1 MIAGLWNTLSAMS
14 NPDVL
19 VIGAGFA
26 GAMIAANLA
35 EQGAQVSVI
44 DALHVAAGATRRT
57 LGLATPSLTP
67 AHVKETA
74 QGVQR
79 LTQIAAQHGVLPQ
92 ACRVLHVAS
101 TAPRADA
108 LRLNG
113 LSLTDAQ
120 FKWETSPSLVPS
132 GFGGGLSV
140 DGSAVLDIGMLTT
153 KLLQHRGI
161 TVHTGIEVSQL
172 EYHEGRMMALAA
184 GYTIR
189 ANSVVLAT
197 NAYCGLLSPY
207 LSDAVQFARGMVWT
221 SRMIEASEPN
231 DDDADDV
238 ADIQMP
244 LIVDNGRL
252 TVVPGADDRVRIAA
266 WQWDELLTSDP
277 TEAIQQFL
285 GTHLPHLA
293 QHTELWQNSVTTL
306 TRDGAPLV
314 GKLDGEGSVFYAVGL
329 GLYGLAWG
337 ASVAARVAELMTGT
351 HAGL

>member
-1 MIAGLWNTLSAMS
+1 MS

-19 VIGAGFA
+19 VIGAGFT

-35 EQGAQVSVI
+35 EHGAQVSVI
-44 DALHVAAGATRRT
+44 DALHVAGGATRRA
-57 LGLATPSLTP
+57 LGLATPSLNP

-79 LTQIAAQHGVLPQ
+79 LTHLATQHGVLPQ
-92 ACRVLHVAS
+92 AGRVLHVAS
-101 TAPRADA
+101 TAARADA

-113 LSLTDAQ
+113 LSLPGTQ

-172 EYHEGRMMALAA
+172 EFHEGRMMALAA

-207 LSDAVQFARGMVWT
+207 LADSVQFARGVLWT
-221 SRMIEASEPN
+221 SRMIEVNPAGE

-238 ADIQMP
+238 VPIQMP
-244 LIVDNGRL
+244 LLVDNGKL
-252 TVVPGADDRVRIAA
+252 TVVPGTDGRVRLAA
-266 WQWDELLTSDP
+266 WQWDEPLTSDP
-277 TEAIQQFL
+277 TDDVQQFL
-285 GTHLPHLA
+285 SQHMPHLA
-293 QHTELWQNSVTTL
+293 QHTELWQNSVTTM

-314 GKLDGEGSVFYAVGL
+314 GKLDGEGRVFYAVGL

-337 ASVAARVAELMTGT
+337 PIVAERVA
-351 HAGL
+351 GLVMSAD

>member
-1 MIAGLWNTLSAMS
+1 
-14 NPDVL
+14 
-19 VIGAGFA
+19 
-26 GAMIAANLA
+26 MIAANLA

-44 DALHVAAGATRRT
+44 DALHVAGGATRRA
-57 LGLATPSLTP
+57 LGLATPSLNP

-79 LTQIAAQHGVLPQ
+79 LTHLATQHGVLPQ

-101 TAPRADA
+101 TPARADA

-113 LSLTDAQ
+113 LSLSGTQ

-140 DGSAVLDIGMLTT
+140 NGSAVLDIGMLTT

-161 TVHTGIEVSQL
+161 TVHTGIEVNQL
-172 EYHEGRMMALAA
+172 EFHEGRMMALAA

-189 ANSVVLAT
+189 ASSVVLAT

-207 LSDAVQFARGMVWT
+207 LADSVQFARGVLWT
-221 SRMIEASEPN
+221 SRMIEANPISE

-238 ADIQMP
+238 VPIQMP
-244 LIVDNGRL
+244 LIADNGKL
-252 TVVPGADDRVRIAA
+252 TVVPGTDDRVRLAA
-266 WQWDELLTSDP
+266 WQWDESLGSAPTSDP
-277 TEAIQQFL
+277 TDDVQQFL
-285 GTHLPHLA
+285 SQHLPHLA
-293 QHTELWQNSVTTL
+293 QHTELWQNSVTTM
-306 TRDGAPLV
+306 THDGAPLV
-314 GKLDGEGSVFYAVGL
+314 GKLDGEGRVFYAVGL

-337 ASVAARVAELMTGT
+337 PVVAERMTELV
-351 HAGL
+351 AGPSARL